1 MALPHLYAE
10 LPAPWI
16 RHFDAA
22 APWRLLADPLTG
34 VLGELPSQRIEIGL
48 SPDFHLL
55 GDRIAI
61 GAGARIHPTAI
72 LEGPIFVGAGVTIR
86 PGAYLRG
93 GCWIGDGALIG
104 ANSEIKRS
112 ILLPGAEAPHLAY
125 VGDSILG
132 AKASL
137 GAGVV
142 LSNFRH
148 DGQEIRVE
156 VDGEAVGTGL
166 SKLGS
171 ILGDGVRIGCNS
183 VLAPGCIVGA
193 GTVTYPGVRL
203 RSAAYPADHIVKVRQ
218 QLEIV
223 ARRRSTGAATL
234 GEKRRE

>member
-1 MALPHLYAE
+1 MALPLLFAE
-10 LPAPWI
+10 LPAPF
-16 RHFDAA
+16 RPHFDAA
-22 APWRLLADPLTG
+22 APWRLLADPLTE
-34 VLGELPSQRIEIGL
+34 VLAQLPSQRIEIGL
-48 SPDFHLL
+48 SPDFHLM

-61 GAGARIHPTAI
+61 GAGARIHPTAV
-72 LEGPIFVGAGVTIR
+72 LEGPIFIGAGVAIR

-93 GCWIGDGALIG
+93 GCWIGDGALVG
-104 ANSEIKRS
+104 TNSEIKRS

-132 AKASL
+132 AAASL

-148 DGQEIRVE
+148 DGREIRVE
-156 VDGEAVGTGL
+156 IDGVAVATGL

-183 VLAPGCIVGA
+183 VLAPGCVVGA
-193 GTVTYPGVRL
+193 GTTTYPGARL
-203 RSAAYPADHIVKVRQ
+203 RSTAYPAGHVIKVRQ

-223 ARRRSTGAATL
+223 ERH
-234 GEKRRE
+234 